1 MNKTFRKTLELFQSH
16 GGMLRTAQARQLG
29 IAGATLPRM
38 VAAGL
43 LVCEA
48 RGLYRLANM
57 PPLGNPDLVIIATR
71 LPAAIVCLISALDF
85 HGLTTQIPNS
95 IYIALPRSVK
105 EKPRIASPPL
115 DIVWLSEKPYTA
127 GIETHILDGVEVR
140 IYGREK
146 TLADCF
152 KFRKKIG
159 MDVALEALKDYMQQ
173 PGAYP
178 SKVMEYAK
186 INRVANV
193 MRPYLEA
200 LV

>member
-1 MNKTFRKTLELFQSH
+1 MNKTFRKTLELFQSN
-16 GGMLRTAQARQLG
+16 GGMLRTAQARQQG

-57 PPLGNPDLVIIATR
+57 PPLGSPDLVIIATR

-85 HGLTTQIPNS
+85 HGLTTQIPYS
-95 IYIALPRSVK
+95 IYVALPRSVK
-105 EKPRIASPPL
+105 EKPRIDYPPL
-115 DIVWLSEKPYTA
+115 DIVWLSEKHYNA
-127 GIETHILDGVEVR
+127 GVETHTLDDIEVR
-140 IYGREK
+140 IYSREK

-178 SKVMEYAK
+178 AKVMEYAK
-186 INRVANV
+186 INRVANI
-193 MRPYLEA
+193 MRPYLEI